1 MKLVSKFAAIAA
13 TSVGLSGLGIAAASA
28 APTPAPAPHGFTATT
43 HLINRDD
50 GGDAGTWAQDNLWR
64 TVKFV
69 PVQDNIP
76 GQWEYKV
83 TLTDKGTFKTD
94 TNVLAPNQHT
104 PFVGVKTGHHPIS
117 GTVYGGGSYTVV
129 SDSPLSNHPN
139 LGVPFVEYGT
149 PVAGSNETTGNW
161 PVLAFPSSAHVT
173 NSGINPWG
181 WTYNAKA
188 LVRFHKV
195 TTWNKVFTGWKWEPV
210 TVWKNG
216 HKTVKWE
223 NVRQYKFVPH
233 TTKKPV
239 FKHEQYVDSS
249 ATEHGEIAGL

>member
-1 MKLVSKFAAIAA
+1 MKFVSKFAAIAA

-28 APTPAPAPHGFTATT
+28 APTPAPHAYTATT
-43 HLINRDD
+43 HLINRGD
-50 GGDAGTWAQDNLWR
+50 GGDSSTWAQDNLWR

-83 TLTDKGTFKTD
+83 SLADKGTFKTN
-94 TNVLAPNQHT
+94 TNVLAPNQHA
-104 PFVGVKTGHHPIS
+104 PFVGVKTGHFAIN
-117 GTVYGGGSYTVV
+117 GTVNGGGSYTVV
-129 SDSPLSNHPN
+129 TNAPIQANKPN
-139 LGVPFVEYGT
+139 LGIPFVESGT
-149 PVAGSNETTGNW
+149 PTVNSNETTGNW
-161 PVLAFPSSAHVT
+161 PVQAFPSAAHVT

-181 WTYNAKA
+181 WTYNANA
-188 LVRFHKV
+188 LTGYHKV
-195 TTWNKVFTGWKWEPV
+195 TTWNKVFTGWKLEPV

-223 NVRQYKFVPH
+223 KVAQYKLVPH
-233 TTKKPV
+233 TTEKPV
-239 FKHEQYVDSS
+239 YKHEQYVDSS